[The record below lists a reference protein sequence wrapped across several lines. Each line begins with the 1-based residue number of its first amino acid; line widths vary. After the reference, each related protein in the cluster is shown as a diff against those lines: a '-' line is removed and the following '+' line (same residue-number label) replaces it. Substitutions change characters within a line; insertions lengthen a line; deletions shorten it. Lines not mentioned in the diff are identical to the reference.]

1 MNFQSAKDSIL
12 NTLNEIDVDKIDSTI
27 KDLSHLIVHQC
38 SDRNGKILVCGN
50 GGSAAE
56 AEHFVGELICKFQK
70 VRKPLPA
77 LTLHSNI
84 PTVTAIGNDFD
95 FENIFSRNLEALG
108 NKNDILIALSTSGN
122 SKNVINAINMAKKM
136 DIYTFALLGNDGGD
150 IRDLCNHNFIVHSNI
165 VSTIQEVHLMFLHAL
180 CFEIDILVD

>member
-1 MNFQSAKDSIL
+1 MSFESAKNSMID
-12 NTLNEIDVDKIDSTI
+12 TLNDIEIDKIESTI
-27 KDLSHLIVHQC
+27 KDLSNLIVKC
-38 SDRNGKILVCGN
+38 SNKGGKILVCGN

-95 FENIFSRNLEALG
+95 FENVFSRNLEALG
-108 NKNDILIALSTSGN
+108 NENDILIAMSTSGK
-122 SKNVINAINMAKKM
+122 SKNVINAINMAKEM
-136 DIYTFALLGNDGGD
+136 NIYTFVLLGNDGGD
-150 IRDLCNHNFIVHSNI
+150 IKDICSHNFIVNSNI
-165 VSTIQEVHLMFLHAL
+165 VSTIQEIHLMFLHAL
-180 CFEIDILVD
+180 CFEIDILVG